1 MGLLSIVLSPA
12 HKGAPLG
19 SFPGLVWAEFGSVP
33 GAVLCDLS
41 VHGRVL
47 YVWFWTQDLRCAL
60 CVRAHAHAGCIL
72 KAAVTRVSDSQY
84 SIGLCVSLAVW
95 KAHFAVWTILVSL
108 ETMSIIFL
116 LDASQECLS

>member
-1 MGLLSIVLSPA
+1 MCG
-12 HKGAPLG
+12 
-19 SFPGLVWAEFGSVP
+19 FGP
-33 GAVLCDLS
+33 KTYGVLC
-41 VHGRVL
+41 V
-47 YVWFWTQDLRCAL
+47 C
-60 CVRAHAHAGCIL
+60 AHAHAGCIL
-72 KAAVTRVSDSQY
+72 KAAVTRVSGSQY